1 MPVII
6 IAAVLTGLGIYLL
19 GLNLLRVPTKKS
31 QKAFDATVERQSTK
45 PKRIDRWMDSLRQ
58 WIAGHLK
65 INPYRRME
73 LEEDL
78 FAAEMNITPEQ
89 YMAKSIVKVGGL
101 GLLAIVCFFM
111 ISPLFGG
118 IVAAT
123 TVVLYVRDQ
132 KEMPSRIRARREAIE
147 KELPRLVSTVQ
158 KTLLHSR
165 NVLRTLEEYIPNAGP
180 ELRRELV
187 ITVADMKSGSYE
199 TAISR
204 LEARVGSDLMSEV
217 CRGLQSIIRGND
229 TTAYWETLSVRLR
242 DNQKQLLRRQALKAP
257 NKVKRL
263 NFTLLLCILLLYGTV
278 IVTEI
283 ADMIGVLFG

>member
-6 IAAVLTGLGIYLL
+6 IAAVLTGVGMYLL
-19 GLNLLRVPTKKS
+19 GLNLLRIPTKKS
-31 QKAFDATVERQSTK
+31 RRAFDATVERQSTK

-78 FAAEMNITPEQ
+78 FAAEMNMTPEQ
-89 YMAKSIVKVGGL
+89 YMAQSIVKVGGL
-101 GLLAIVCFFM
+101 GLLAIVCFFV
-111 ISPLFGG
+111 ISPLFGSV
-118 IVAAT
+118 VAAT

-165 NVLRTLEEYIPNAGP
+165 NVLRILEDYIPNSGP
-180 ELRRELV
+180 EMEKELV